1 MTHSLIKALAEQ
13 AGRFYKRSEPH
24 ILDYIAT
31 RPLERDKLYY
41 IRNLVKQYQVM
52 KKLMVTEGSGEEETT
67 LTTTFFMPVL
77 RVNRFWLVMEIL

>member
-24 ILDYIAT
+24 LLDYIAT
-31 RPLERDKLYY
+31 RALERDKLYY

-52 KKLMVTEGSGEEETT
+52 KLMVTEGLGEEETT
-67 LTTTFFMPVL
+67 LTTTSFMPVL
-77 RVNRFWLVMEIL
+77 RVNQFWLVMEIL